1 MYLIVT
7 ILFSFISYI
16 VDNIWTHDKDLP
28 AIRNEQGHYNNQ
40 VRIKTAPEGIMLIKN
55 PREENLI
62 QAAAAKAEAQSS
74 QKIARKAKAEAEV
87 KFVKLNVSP
96 KRNEEKIRENASRRP
111 ASPNA
116 KAYELQKCLSD
127 DGTLVMSDQGIL
139 SQNETMMFIDA
150 EGGN

>member
-1 MYLIVT
+1 
-7 ILFSFISYI
+7 
-16 VDNIWTHDKDLP
+16 
-28 AIRNEQGHYNNQ
+28 
-40 VRIKTAPEGIMLIKN
+40 MLIKH
-55 PREENLI
+55 PREDNLI
-62 QAAAAKAEAQSS
+62 QAAAAKVEAQSS

-127 DGTLVMSDQGIL
+127 DGTLVLSDQDIL